1 MGAQDRPGSA
11 EGERLLV
18 GRYELGERLGR
29 GGMGTVW
36 RARDRMLDREVAV
49 KELTVSHLPE
59 EEVEILHARMK
70 REAAAAA
77 RIKHPGVITVHDVL
91 EQDGRPWIVMELVD
105 GRSLADVISQ
115 DGTLPPRAAA
125 EVGGQVL
132 AALHRGHQLGVLHR
146 DVKPANVLLEHGTGR
161 AVLLDFGIATYEGSA
176 ELTRPGD
183 LVGSPDYLA
192 PERAQ
197 GERPGPASDLWGL
210 GATLYAAVE
219 GDSPFRR
226 TSPLTTLAAVVG
238 DPLPEPRRAG
248 PLGPV
253 LAALMAKDPDERP
266 SADEVARMLAEVQAG
281 HTVGLKP
288 VAPVRT
294 PTQSVPVVDRAGQ
307 PGERSEDG
315 SEEESENGPEDGN
328 EDGAGVGAAS
338 AEGAEALT
346 VPRARAASDR
356 TTTERAAPDRTA
368 SDRTATERAEEP
380 PTEPSPGTDPAPES
394 DQGAPTG
401 PVTPVSYTDAPAR
414 GPARR
419 RRVLRALAIVV
430 GLAVLAA
437 GALYLVRHQRAKD
450 PDRSDPAPTQGPVPG
465 TVGPPPT
472 APADGTPAPSG
483 YQWVDDP
490 AGFRFPLP
498 VTVPAWQRSSTPDNQ
513 IYYSPD
519 NKAHYLQFAVTVG
532 QSVRPL
538 EHMRQMESTVSKSLK
553 EYKQHRL
560 TGVAVNGHEA
570 AVWEFS
576 YLAKEGGRR
585 RAIEAEFI
593 DEDGTSYAIYSSSFD
608 RGNEWNEAE
617 QRFNAVLHYFTPTR

>member
-1 MGAQDRPGSA
+1 MGAQDRPESA

-266 SADEVARMLAEVQAG
+266 SADEAARMLAEVQAG

-307 PGERSEDG
+307 QEERPEEASEDRARDRSE
-315 SEEESENGPEDGN
+315 SEDE
-328 EDGAGVGAAS
+328 AGAAS
-338 AEGAEALT
+338 AEGAEAVT
-346 VPRARAASDR
+346 VPRARAASDP
-356 TTTERAAPDRTA
+356 TASERAA
-368 SDRTATERAEEP
+368 SDRAASERAEEP
-380 PTEPSPGTDPAPES
+380 SAEPSPGTDPARES
-394 DQGAPTG
+394 AEGAPTG
-401 PVTPVSYTDAPAR
+401 PVTPVPYTDAPAR

-419 RRVLRALAIVV
+419 RTVLRVLALVV

-437 GALYLVRHQRAKD
+437 GALYLVQRQRAED
-450 PDRSDPAPTQGPVPG
+450 PGRSAPTLSPGPGPV
-465 TVGPPPT
+465 GPQPT
-472 APADGTPAPSG
+472 APVDGTPAPSG

-538 EHMRQMESTVSKSLK
+538 EHMRQMEGTVSKSLK

>member
-1 MGAQDRPGSA
+1 MGAQDRPESA

-266 SADEVARMLAEVQAG
+266 SADEAARMLAEVRAG

-288 VAPVRT
+288 VGPVRT

-307 PGERSEDG
+307 PEDRSEERSEDETEG
-315 SEEESENGPEDGN
+315 GDG
-328 EDGAGVGAAS
+328 DGASSAS
-338 AEGAEALT
+338 AQGAEAVT
-346 VPRARAASDR
+346 VPQARPVS
-356 TTTERAAPDRTA
+356 ERALP
-368 SDRTATERAEEP
+368 ERAEEP
-380 PTEPSPGTDPAPES
+380 SAEQSPGTDPARES
-394 DQGAPTG
+394 DEGAPTG
-401 PVTPVSYTDAPAR
+401 PVTPVPYTDAPAR

-419 RRVLRALAIVV
+419 RTVLRMLALVV

-437 GALYLVRHQRAKD
+437 GALYLVQHRRAND
-450 PDRSDPAPTQGPVPG
+450 PDRSAPTPTQGPGPG
-465 TVGPPPT
+465 PVGPQPT
-472 APADGTPAPSG
+472 APVDGTPAPSG

-498 VTVPAWQRSSTPDNQ
+498 VAVPAWQRSSTPDNQ

-519 NKAHYLQFAVTVG
+519 NKGHYLQFAVTVG

-538 EHMRQMESTVSKSLK
+538 EHMRQMEGTVSKSLK

>member
-1 MGAQDRPGSA
+1 MGAQDRPESA

-266 SADEVARMLAEVQAG
+266 SADEAARMLAEVQAG

-288 VAPVRT
+288 VAPVRM

-307 PGERSEDG
+307 PEERSDDG
-315 SEEESENGPEDGN
+315 SEN
-328 EDGAGVGAAS
+328 EDEAGAASASASGS
-338 AEGAEALT
+338 AEGAEAVT
-346 VPRARAASDR
+346 VPQA
-356 TTTERAAPDRTA
+356 RTA
-368 SDRTATERAEEP
+368 SERAEEP
-380 PTEPSPGTDPAPES
+380 SDEPSPGTGPARES
-394 DQGAPTG
+394 DEGAPTG
-401 PVTPVSYTDAPAR
+401 PVTPVPYTDAPAR

-419 RRVLRALAIVV
+419 RTVLRVLALVV

-437 GALYLVRHQRAKD
+437 GALYLVQRQRAED
-450 PDRSDPAPTQGPVPG
+450 PDRSAPSLTQGPGP
-465 TVGPPPT
+465 VGPQPT
-472 APADGTPAPSG
+472 APVDGAPAPSG